1 MSENRL
7 NTAVI
12 EGDLTNQECVHH
24 WVLDQPNGP
33 TSSGRCKHCGTKE
46 EFRNSMQG
54 SGWDRSGQARKAKQQ
69 NT

>member
-1 MSENRL
+1 VVKET
-7 NTAVI
+7 TA
-12 EGDLTNQECVHH
+12 EECVHH

-69 NT
+69 ST